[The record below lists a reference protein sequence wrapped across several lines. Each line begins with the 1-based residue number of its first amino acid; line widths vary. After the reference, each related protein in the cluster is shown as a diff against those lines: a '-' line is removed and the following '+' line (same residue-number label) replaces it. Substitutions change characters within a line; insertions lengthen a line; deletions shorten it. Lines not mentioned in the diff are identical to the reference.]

1 MPLCE
6 LFSRPERIRPMLR
19 LDFLSND
26 YQDTRSSVE
35 KTTDAIAI
43 EILTGILRPGR
54 HLAEQQLCT
63 RYGLSRTPI
72 RRFSRILKASV

>member
-1 MPLCE
+1 
-6 LFSRPERIRPMLR
+6 MLR

-43 EILTGILRPGR
+43 EILTGILRQGR
-54 HLAEQQLCT
+54 HLAEQQLCVISSAEH
-63 RYGLSRTPI
+63 RSE
-72 RRFSRILKASV
+72 RFSRILKASA

>member
-1 MPLCE
+1 
-6 LFSRPERIRPMLR
+6 MLR

-54 HLAEQQLCT
+54 HLAEQQLCMVL
-63 RYGLSRTPI
+63 LSHCFYFLYI
-72 RRFSRILKASV
+72 RLDKGGANEC

>member
-1 MPLCE
+1 
-6 LFSRPERIRPMLR
+6 MLR

-54 HLAEQQLCT
+54 HLAEQQLCDAISVSAEH
-63 RYGLSRTPI
+63 RSE
-72 RRFSRILKASV
+72 RFSRILKASV

>member
-43 EILTGILRPGR
+43 EILTGILRSSSSA
-54 HLAEQQLCT
+54 HDMVSAEH
-63 RYGLSRTPI
+63 RSE
-72 RRFSRILKASV
+72 RFSRILKASV

>member
-1 MPLCE
+1 
-6 LFSRPERIRPMLR
+6 MLR

-43 EILTGILRPGR
+43 EILTGILRPAGIWQSSSSA
-54 HLAEQQLCT
+54 HDMVSAEH
-63 RYGLSRTPI
+63 RSE
-72 RRFSRILKASV
+72 RFSRILKASV

>member
-1 MPLCE
+1 
-6 LFSRPERIRPMLR
+6 MLR

-43 EILTGILRPGR
+43 EILTGILRQGR
-54 HLAEQQLCT
+54 HLAEQQLCE
-63 RYGLSRTPI
+63 RY
-72 RRFSRILKASV
+72 